1 MHGTVVMLMAL
12 SGLGCHYKHADV
24 VYAPSCYSGVAD
36 ACYSSCYSSSV
47 IQPACYSSCY
57 SASCY
62 SSCYSEA
69 CYSSS
74 CYSSCYSGRKHGF
87 FGKHFG
93 KLGGLFKKHH
103 RTAYVADSCYSSCY
117 SSSCYTETYASCYSG
132 CYSSGY
138 APAVFGTEAPIYGTP
153 IPATTAPATA
163 VPAGATPATTAPA
176 TTSPAGA
183 DLYRGGQPA
192 VNGDTPPPAPG
203 PAGANNAVQ
212 GAANAASNALQNA
225 ADAASNTLQGAA
237 DAVAPAAPVEN
248 VQP

>member
-47 IQPACYSSCY
+47 VQPVSYS
-57 SASCY
+57 SCY

-69 CYSSS
+69 CYSPS

-87 FGKHFG
+87 LAKCFGG
-93 KLGGLFKKHH
+93 LGGLFKKHH
-103 RTAYVADSCYSSCY
+103 RAAYAPVMDSCYSSCY

-138 APAVFGTEAPIYGTP
+138 APAVFGSEMPIYGTP
-153 IPATTAPATA
+153 IYGTPVPATTAPA
-163 VPAGATPATTAPA
+163 PAGAATAPATTAPA
-176 TTSPAGA
+176 GT

-192 VNGDTPPPAPG
+192 VDGDTPPPPPG
-203 PAGANNAVQ
+203 PAGANNPVQ
-212 GAANAASNALQNA
+212 GAANAAGNALQNA
-225 ADAASNTLQGAA
+225 ADAASNTIQGAA